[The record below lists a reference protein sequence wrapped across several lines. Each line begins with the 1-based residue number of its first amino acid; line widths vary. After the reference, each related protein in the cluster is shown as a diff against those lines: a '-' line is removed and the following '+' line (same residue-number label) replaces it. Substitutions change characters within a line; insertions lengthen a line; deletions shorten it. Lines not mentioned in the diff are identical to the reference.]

1 MGIHRPFSPITAG
14 FASSRAALH
23 GGGIPEGQWS
33 RRHHGPKI
41 FASDTRN
48 GAMMMVVVMMMMIN
62 DDCPHRRRVLI
73 AASEVAE
80 EAIR

>member
-33 RRHHGPKI
+33 RRHLGPKI

-48 GAMMMVVVMMMMIN
+48 GAMMMVVVVMMIN

>member
-41 FASDTRN
+41 FASDTPN
-48 GAMMMVVVMMMMIN
+48 GAMMMVVVVMMIN

>member
-33 RRHHGPKI
+33 QRHHGPKI

-48 GAMMMVVVMMMMIN
+48 GAMMMVVVVMMIN

>member
-48 GAMMMVVVMMMMIN
+48 GAMMMVLVMMIN

>member
-48 GAMMMVVVMMMMIN
+48 GAMMMVVVMMMIN
-62 DDCPHRRRVLI
+62 DDYPHRRRVLI

-80 EAIR
+80 ETIR

>member
-48 GAMMMVVVMMMMIN
+48 GAIMMVVVVMMIN

>member
-1 MGIHRPFSPITAG
+1 MGIRRPFSPITAG

-48 GAMMMVVVMMMMIN
+48 GAMMMVVVMMIN
-62 DDCPHRRRVLI
+62 GDCPHRRRVLI

>member
-48 GAMMMVVVMMMMIN
+48 GATMMMVVVMMIN

-80 EAIR
+80 AIR